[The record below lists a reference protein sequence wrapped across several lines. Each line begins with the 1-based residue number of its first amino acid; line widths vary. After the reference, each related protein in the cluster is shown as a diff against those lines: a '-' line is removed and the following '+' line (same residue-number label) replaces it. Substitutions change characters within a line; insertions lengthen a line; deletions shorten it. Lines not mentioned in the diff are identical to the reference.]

1 MEWGGKPL
9 GDIRVRAQETADA
22 VELSVAH
29 TLPEGGEVSLYWG
42 IAPEGHSP
50 AWSAPDP
57 AHWPFT
63 PSGARAPTVPAGPHA
78 VESAFPAAECV
89 VELRQCEHELRL
101 RFPKPE
107 VTTLTAAAAAAPPAA
122 VAPPSSL
129 PDEVRFV
136 VLRRDPTQGN
146 MWLKQKCAARSIA
159 KHAPF
164 LHCLLIIAGNIT
176 CSPLTCSPVVLLP
189 SLLNTTALFA

>member
-9 GDIRVRAQETADA
+9 GDIRVRAQETTDA

-101 RFPKPE
+101 RFPKPAA
-107 VTTLTAAAAAAPPAA
+107 LTAAAAVAPTAA
-122 VAPPSSL
+122 VPSSSL

-136 VLRRDPTQGN
+136 VLRRDPAMGH
-146 MWLKQKCAARSIA
+146 MWLKQKCAASRAITRC
-159 KHAPF
+159 AP
-164 LHCLLIIAGNIT
+164 HPSTPSYNCRLIMYMLAVDL
-176 CSPLTCSPVVLLP
+176 LTCRTT
-189 SLLNTTALFA
+189 SLNAEYCCPLC